1 MRNYL
6 CPYSVAV
13 AETEI
18 GAGYSDKVEETVEIA
33 AAANAPDTFGR

>member
-1 MRNYL
+1 MCNYR

-18 GAGYSDKVEETVEIA
+18 SAGYSDKVEETVEIA
-33 AAANAPDTFGR
+33 AAADAPDTFPR